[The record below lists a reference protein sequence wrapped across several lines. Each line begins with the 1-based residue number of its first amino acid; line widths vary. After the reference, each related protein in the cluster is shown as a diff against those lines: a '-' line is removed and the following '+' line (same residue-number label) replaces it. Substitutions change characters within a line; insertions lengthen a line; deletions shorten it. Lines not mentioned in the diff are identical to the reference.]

1 MRASIK
7 EPTGVDNLV
16 ANLKGRILNPE
27 VIKALIFQNQKY
39 LSEKKSAVL
48 NEVKEQSPLF
58 VITGQ
63 QTGLFGGPLLTFY
76 KAISAIQSAKTLKSQ
91 LGIPV
96 VPLFW
101 LQSEDHDLEEIAI
114 ATVEIPSGENKVIS
128 LVDEAVKINRQSV
141 SRLKLGEEILRGVSE
156 LKDSIAGL
164 PHEELVR
171 ELVENNYTPDNS
183 WAASFLG
190 MFGAIFQDTEL
201 LFFDLDASGLKS
213 LPEVRAVFKKS
224 ISDAAT
230 IEEILLNTTNE
241 SNLTNG
247 VVIKNGSPLLF
258 IGDKKFNR
266 YRLISK
272 DNQSFVFP
280 GGTDNF
286 DSQGLIE
293 AIDSDPTNVSTSAL
307 LRPIIQDTI
316 FPTLA
321 YIGGDAELVYHRQLD
336 DLYGYFGLFAP
347 ILLPRGKFRII
358 GRKSQSIVDELKLSL
373 SDFLLSD
380 DEVGGKIRASGQKF
394 GLDTEQYATL
404 VGESIAKVTVA
415 LEGVVKEVDPTL
427 LDPLR
432 KSENSAVHAYLQFL
446 SKLKKA
452 SYQRD
457 SVILKR
463 IEKIRLQVFPFGK
476 EQERELSL
484 VSVLARSG
492 LALIDKLQ
500 TDNELFDGTVKTVIR
515 EEI

>member
-1 MRASIK
+1 
-7 EPTGVDNLV
+7 
-16 ANLKGRILNPE
+16 
-27 VIKALIFQNQKY
+27 
-39 LSEKKSAVL
+39 
-48 NEVKEQSPLF
+48 
-58 VITGQ
+58 
-63 QTGLFGGPLLTFY
+63 
-76 KAISAIQSAKTLKSQ
+76 
-91 LGIPV
+91 
-96 VPLFW
+96 
-101 LQSEDHDLEEIAI
+101 
-114 ATVEIPSGENKVIS
+114 
-128 LVDEAVKINRQSV
+128 
-141 SRLKLGEEILRGVSE
+141 
-156 LKDSIAGL
+156 
-164 PHEELVR
+164 
-171 ELVENNYTPDNS
+171 
-183 WAASFLG
+183 
-190 MFGAIFQDTEL
+190 
-201 LFFDLDASGLKS
+201 
-213 LPEVRAVFKKS
+213 
-224 ISDAAT
+224 
-230 IEEILLNTTNE
+230 
-241 SNLTNG
+241 
-247 VVIKNGSPLLF
+247 
-258 IGDKKFNR
+258 
-266 YRLISK
+266 
-272 DNQSFVFP
+272 
-280 GGTDNF
+280 
-286 DSQGLIE
+286 
-293 AIDSDPTNVSTSAL
+293 
-307 LRPIIQDTI
+307 
-316 FPTLA
+316 
-321 YIGGDAELVYHRQLD
+321 
-336 DLYGYFGLFAP
+336 
-347 ILLPRGKFRII
+347 LLPRGKFRII